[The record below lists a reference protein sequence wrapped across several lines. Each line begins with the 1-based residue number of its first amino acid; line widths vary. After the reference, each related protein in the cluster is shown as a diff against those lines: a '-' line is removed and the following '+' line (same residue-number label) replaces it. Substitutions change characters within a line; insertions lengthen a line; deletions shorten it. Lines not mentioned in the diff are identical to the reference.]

1 MTEVGVTQYLT
12 YWRSASFGNRE
23 IVEGLVAREHDGPS
37 RVLAQRLAEWD
48 GTYYWE
54 NAPEGRWLV
63 LVREAGPP
71 RERWWLHIA
80 LFAVVLITASLG
92 GAALTGAPD
101 SFWALPTPSVLR
113 SGLPFALPLLA
124 ILLAHES
131 GHYVAARRYR
141 VDASPPYFIP
151 FLPQLNAIGT
161 LGAFI
166 RLRSVVFDRRT
177 LFDIGVA
184 GPLAGIIVAIPM
196 LLVGLVRSATYPL
209 EPNIPLAHQYVLLWG
224 QPLFLGDS
232 LFMRGARAL
241 VGAHGVLHL
250 NPVAFAGWVG
260 ILVTM
265 LNLLPLAQLDG
276 GHIAFALFG
285 RRQTWIAR
293 VFWVV
298 LVLMGWFYWRG
309 WWLWAVLGLALGRGK
324 LAHPPLVAEER
335 SLDASRRWI
344 GWLVIALFVL
354 TFMPLPIPV

>member
-12 YWRSASFGNRE
+12 YWRSASFGSRE

-37 RVLAQRLAEWD
+37 RGLAQRLAEWD
-48 GTYYWE
+48 GYYYWE
-54 NAPEGRWLV
+54 SAPEGRWLV
-63 LVREAGPP
+63 LVREAAAP

-92 GAALTGAPD
+92 GAALIGASD
-101 SFWALPTPSVLR
+101 SFWALPTPAVLR

-131 GHYVAARRYR
+131 GHYVTARRYR

-184 GPLAGIIVAIPM
+184 GPLAGILVAVPV
-196 LLVGLVRSATYPL
+196 LLVGLARSTANALAPR
-209 EPNIPLAHQYVLLWG
+209 IPLAHQYVILWG

-232 LFMRGARAL
+232 LFLRAMRAL

-250 NPVAFAGWVG
+250 SPVAFAGWVG

-276 GHIAFALFG
+276 GHITFALFG
-285 RRQTWIAR
+285 RAQTWIAR

-298 LVLMGWFYWRG
+298 LVLMGWFYWHG
-309 WWLWAVLGLALGRGK
+309 WWLWAALGLLLGRGR
-324 LAHPPLVAEER
+324 LSHPVLIAEER
-335 SLDASRRWI
+335 PLDASRRWL
-344 GWLVIALFVL
+344 GWLVIALFVV